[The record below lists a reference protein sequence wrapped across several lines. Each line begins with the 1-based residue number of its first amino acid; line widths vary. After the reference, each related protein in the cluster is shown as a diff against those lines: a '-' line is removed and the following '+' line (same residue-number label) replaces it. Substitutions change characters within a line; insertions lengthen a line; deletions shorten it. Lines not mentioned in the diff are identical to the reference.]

1 MNIAFIVGKF
11 PKISESYIINQITG
25 LLDLGHEVEIFA
37 QSRPAEDKIHPDVEK
52 YKLME
57 HTHYFVLPGDIG
69 HRARK
74 AAFMIRESVHK
85 KSYAILKSLNVLR
98 YGRYASSLRLMNLLH
113 MSSEKRFDIVHCHF
127 GANGI
132 MGVYLRELG
141 GPVKCVTSFH
151 GSDINSDP
159 QKYGFNIYDDL
170 FIKGDL
176 FTANTKFTK
185 QQMIKLGCDEKKI
198 EILPM
203 GLRLER
209 FIFSE
214 RKINDKSPV
223 IIVTVGRLAEK
234 KGHEYAIKALAKVIT
249 GFPDIIYFIAG
260 DGPLRATLESLVSEL
275 GIKGNVKFL
284 GQADEG
290 EVLRLYQKAHI
301 FLLPSVTASNGDR
314 EGQALVLQEAQ
325 AMGMPVIST
334 IHNGIPEGILN
345 GKSGYLVPEKDIDAL
360 ADRIIHLIKHQEL
373 WPEMGRAGRGFVEGR
388 YNIKDLSERLI
399 SYYSK
404 II

>member
-1 MNIAFIVGKF
+1 MKIAFIVGRF
-11 PKISESYIINQITG
+11 PKISESYILNQITG

-37 QSRPAEDKIHPDVEK
+37 QSRPDEDKIHPDVEK
-52 YKLME
+52 YKLPE
-57 HTHYFVLPGDIG
+57 RTHYFVLPRNIG
-69 HRARK
+69 HRTRK
-74 AAFMIRESVHK
+74 AALMIGESVHK
-85 KSYAILKSLNVLR
+85 KSYTILKSLNILK
-98 YGRYASSLRLMNLLH
+98 YGRHASSLRLMNLHYLL
-113 MSSEKRFDIVHCHF
+113 SERRFDVVHCHF

-132 MGVYLRELG
+132 LGVYLKELG
-141 GPVKCVTSFH
+141 IPVKCVTSFH

-159 QKYGFNIYDDL
+159 LKYGPHIYDEL

-176 FTANTKFTK
+176 FTANTNFTK
-185 QQMIKLGCDEKKI
+185 QQIVQLGCDEGKI

-203 GLRLER
+203 GLRLEK
-209 FIFSE
+209 FILSE

-223 IIVTVGRLAEK
+223 IILTVGRLTEK
-234 KGHEYAIKALAKVIT
+234 KGHEYAVRALAKVIA

-260 DGPLRATLESLVSEL
+260 DGPLRANLESLVSEL
-275 GIKGNVKFL
+275 GIKGNVKFM
-284 GQADEG
+284 GQVDEG

-301 FLLPSVTASNGDR
+301 FLLPSVTAVNGDR

-345 GKSGYLVPEKDIDAL
+345 GKSGYLVPEKDIEAL
-360 ADRIIHLIKHQEL
+360 ANRIIHLIKHQEL
-373 WPEMGRAGRGFVEGR
+373 WPEMGRAGRWFVEGR
-388 YNIKDLSERLI
+388 YDMKDLSERLI

-404 II
+404 LI